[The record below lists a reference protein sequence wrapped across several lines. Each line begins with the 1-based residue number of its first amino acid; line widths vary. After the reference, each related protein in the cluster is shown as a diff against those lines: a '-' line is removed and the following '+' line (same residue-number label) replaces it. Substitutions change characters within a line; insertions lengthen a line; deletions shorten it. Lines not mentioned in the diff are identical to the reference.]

1 MTYVPGKPSVSRDDG
16 ALTER
21 SPVSLGI
28 LLTVRL
34 GRTISFEFEAFNW
47 KTSSAEGGFVTTALD
62 HSGTRIERSAATSS
76 ELRRDRLGR
85 PPLPSTVAAA
95 VAGEMHC
102 GMQRRDWAVPSVGHH
117 RNVLL
122 EE

>member
-16 ALTER
+16 APTER
-21 SPVSLGI
+21 SPVPLGI
-28 LLTVRL
+28 LLTVRF
-34 GRTISFEFEAFNW
+34 GRTISFRFEAFNW
-47 KTSSAEGGFVTTALD
+47 KTSSAGGGFLTTTLD

-76 ELRRDRLGR
+76 EGLGR

-102 GMQRRDWAVPSVGHH
+102 GMQRHDWTVPSVGYR